1 MNECVTPDAIPVL
14 KPGGPCLVV
23 VWNKRSR
30 MIRLQ
35 ATHLVFFV
43 PQLEL
48 LVPVLH
54 ILRLE
59 SSIAVVK
66 PREPCHGVNDD
77 QITFFVVCPHGKK
90 SADAHGINPNQ
101 LRTIMHALS
110 VAVWLMQKPYPFRS
124 VVGNMCMGIDD
135 EQIVEWFS
143 LAGQTQDWIRN
154 RLLLV
159 RL

>member
-1 MNECVTPDAIPVL
+1 MNECVASDAIPVL

-66 PREPCHGVNDD
+66 PREPFHGINDD
-77 QITFFVVCPHGKK
+77 QITFFVVGPHSKK
-90 SADAHGINPNQ
+90 SADAHGIDSHQ
-101 LRTIMHALS
+101 LRTIMHAFG
-110 VAVWLMQKPYPFRS
+110 VPVGLMQKSDPFCT
-124 VVGNMCMGIDD
+124 VVGYMCMGIDD
-135 EQIVEWFS
+135 EQILQRFPLTS
-143 LAGQTQDWIRN
+143 QL
-154 RLLLV
+154 
-159 RL
+159 